1 MIKNIATEAEFD
13 TAVAAGTT
21 LVDFWAT
28 WCGPCKMMGAVI
40 DAKIVP
46 VRPDLDVIKVDV
58 DACPQLAARFGV
70 QSIPTLLVM
79 KDGALKEKFIGVTP
93 PETILA
99 AL

>member
-1 MIKNIATEAEFD
+1 MIKNITTEAEFD
-13 TAVAAGTT
+13 AATSSGVQ
-21 LVDFWAT
+21 LVDFWAV

-46 VRPDLDVIKVDV
+46 ARPDLDVIKVDV
-58 DACPQLAARFGV
+58 DSCPQLAARFGV

-79 KDGALKEKFIGVTP
+79 QDGAVKEKFIGVTP

>member
-13 TAVAAGTT
+13 AATSSGVQ
-21 LVDFWAT
+21 LVDFWAV

-58 DACPQLAARFGV
+58 DSCPQLAARFGV

-79 KDGALKEKFIGVTP
+79 QDGAVKEKFIGVTP

>member
-1 MIKNIATEAEFD
+1 MIKNIATDAEFD
-13 TAVAAGTT
+13 AATSSGVQ
-21 LVDFWAT
+21 LVDFWAV

-58 DACPQLAARFGV
+58 DSCPQLAARFGV

-79 KDGALKEKFIGVTP
+79 QDGAVKEKFIGVTP